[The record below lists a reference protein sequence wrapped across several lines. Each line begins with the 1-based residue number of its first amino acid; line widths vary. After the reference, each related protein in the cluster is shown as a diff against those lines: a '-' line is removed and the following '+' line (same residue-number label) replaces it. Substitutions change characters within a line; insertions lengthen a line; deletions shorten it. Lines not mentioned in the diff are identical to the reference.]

1 MGGHGST
8 MVDEDQKLMKTVEL
22 QEFSYVMSD
31 GS

>member
-1 MGGHGST
+1 MGRHGST

-22 QEFSYVMSD
+22 WEFVYVMSD